1 MVMRLA
7 ENIRSLRIERSM
19 TQEQLAEVFGVTVGA
34 VYKWEAKLSL
44 PELPLIMEMA
54 DFFDTSVDVLLGYEM
69 KDNRLSVTVK
79 RLKKYRHDK
88 DQKGLMEAEK
98 AIKKYPNSFPV
109 VHESAVMNRMFG
121 TELHRKDLLERAL
134 ELLERSRMLLNQN
147 TDPQISDLS
156 LLQEVAISYD
166 SKTKEHFCRIEKA

>member
-1 MVMRLA
+1 
-7 ENIRSLRIERSM
+7 
-19 TQEQLAEVFGVTVGA
+19 
-34 VYKWEAKLSL
+34 
-44 PELPLIMEMA
+44 
-54 DFFDTSVDVLLGYEM
+54 
-69 KDNRLSVTVK
+69 
-79 RLKKYRHDK
+79 
-88 DQKGLMEAEK
+88 
-98 AIKKYPNSFPV
+98 
-109 VHESAVMNRMFG
+109 MNRMFG